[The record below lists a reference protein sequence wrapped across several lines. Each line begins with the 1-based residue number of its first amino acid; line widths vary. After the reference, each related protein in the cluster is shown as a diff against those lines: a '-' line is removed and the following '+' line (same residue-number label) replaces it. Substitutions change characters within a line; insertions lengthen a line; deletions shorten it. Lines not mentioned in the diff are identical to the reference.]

1 MTHVAPRNP
10 KTNAKTKPLTW
21 AEFEEIWRTGA
32 QLADPT
38 DTVPQAAEIKA
49 KVAEWSQLSVTHGK
63 ALFRRI
69 RNQSEVFTEAD
80 REELMDFANK
90 AVTGGMMLASLQEG
104 GRRATARHTR
114 AKNSRDGNIAKAAT
128 WHAIVEELAVNLWIK
143 DPKFHGSASNT
154 AHEIYD
160 DLKSAYP
167 KAPKPGTVAKHLSEA
182 NVQER
187 MSKKIC
193 SSS

>member
-38 DTVPQAAEIKA
+38 DTIPPAAEIKA

-104 GRRATARHTR
+104 GRRATARHAR
-114 AKNSRDGNIAKAAT
+114 AKNGRDGNIAKAAT
-128 WHAIVEELAVNLWIK
+128 WHGIVEELAVLGRIIITAEGRAKRLDTSRRAPANEAFA
-143 DPKFHGSASNT
+143 DSAAT
-154 AHEIYD
+154 GMVWRGRAGRGPVRRGFW
-160 DLKSAYP
+160 L
-167 KAPKPGTVAKHLSEA
+167 G
-182 NVQER
+182 
-187 MSKKIC
+187 
-193 SSS
+193 